1 MTKQA
6 KVIMVQGTSSNVGKS
21 VLVAALCRIFKQD
34 GYSVAPYKS
43 QNMALNAFVTKE
55 GGEMGR
61 AQVVQ
66 AEAAGIEPSVH
77 MNPVLLKPEADS
89 RSQVV
94 VLGKVYATVKSRE
107 YYKLTDGL
115 LKTAMDSLAKLRS
128 EYDIVV
134 IEGAGSPAEI
144 NLSKHEIA
152 NMRIAR
158 EATAPVL
165 LVGDIDR
172 GGVYASFYGTVQLL
186 SKKDRKYIKGFVI
199 NKLRGDGSLLAPANK
214 ILEEKTHIPILG
226 VVPYFKDIAIAQ
238 EDSVYLDSP
247 LEESAK
253 CDLDVVIIRLPHI
266 SNYDDF
272 DPIKA
277 FGGALRYVQK
287 VQELG
292 NPHIIILPGSK
303 NTFADL
309 KWLKEIGLFDAI
321 KAKNSQ
327 GIIIIGI
334 CGGYQMMG
342 KTMADPLGI
351 EKNHEDQTAQVQ
363 EDSGLGILDVNT
375 SFANEKRTCQTTA
388 EIIQSRGI
396 LANMADIRL
405 SGYEIHMGR
414 TTAEGAHAFN
424 FCIQGGKACAV
435 QDGALNKKGNAL
447 GTYLHGIFD
456 SSDFTAT
463 LLNNTREYY
472 DLPKRHGMTGINKNA
487 EYNKLADIVRQNVDM
502 TKIYKILNQSI

>member
-21 VLVAALCRIFKQD
+21 ILVTALCRIFKQD

-66 AEAAGIEPSVH
+66 AEASGIEPSVH
-77 MNPVLLKPEADS
+77 MNPILLKPEADA

-94 VLGKVYATVKSRE
+94 VLGKVQTTVKAKD
-107 YYKLTDGL
+107 YYTLTDSL
-115 LKTAMDSLAKLRS
+115 LKTAMDSLTKLRS
-128 EYDIVV
+128 QYDIVV

-158 EATAPVL
+158 EASAPVL

-172 GGVYASFYGTVQLL
+172 GGIYASFYGTVQLL
-186 SKKDRKYIKGFVI
+186 SKEDRKHIKGYII

-214 ILEEKTHIPILG
+214 ILEKKTRITIVG
-226 VVPYFKDIAIAQ
+226 TVPYLRNMAIAQ
-238 EDSVYLDSP
+238 EDSVYLDT
-247 LEESAK
+247 LQEENAQ
-253 CDLDVVIIRLPHI
+253 CDLDVAIMRFPHI

-272 DPIKA
+272 DQIKA
-277 FGGALRYVQK
+277 FGSALRYVQK
-287 VQELG
+287 TSELG

-309 KWLKEIGLFDAI
+309 KWLKDTGLFNAI
-321 KAKNSQ
+321 KEKNTQ

-334 CGGYQMMG
+334 CGGYQIMG
-342 KTMADPLGI
+342 KTLSDPLGI
-351 EKNHEDQTAQVQ
+351 EKNNEDQTAQAQ
-363 EDSGLGILDVNT
+363 EDSGLAILDAHT
-375 SFANEKRTCQTTA
+375 CFANEKRTCQTNA
-388 EIIQSRGI
+388 EIIQNRGI
-396 LANMADIRL
+396 LADTSGIKL

-414 TTAEGAHAFN
+414 TTVESACAFN
-424 FCIQGGKACAV
+424 FCIQDGKSCAV
-435 QDGALNKKGNAL
+435 QDGALNKDGNAF

-456 SSDFTAT
+456 SSEFTSV
-463 LLNNTREYY
+463 LLNNIRSYY
-472 DLPKRHGMTGINKNA
+472 GLPKRHNMTGINKNA
-487 EYNKLADIVRQNVDM
+487 EYDKLADIVRQNIDM
-502 TKIYKILNQSI
+502 TKIYEILNKGI